1 MQYRQTA
8 PELES
13 KDTKRSF
20 QQYFSTHRQQVRQDT
35 SPDFRFREFDRIS
48 RLPPRKR
55 RLPVGDYGIASLLL
69 HNMRNGIRPELYEQ
83 SPQYYAFENALEL
96 RYDDSPQAHRWTIEA
111 MLCCNLSPD
120 EIALTVPVA
129 IETIQYYRYYF
140 FDLSRKDLL
149 AKIHY
154 IESSCQ
160 PTSYDGIAKLM
171 AAKHGY
177 RLYRICRGDTSL
189 VKTPQDVDDIMNMIH
204 QENIEAMAKAAF
216 NPTSGLAGAL
226 KIYLTGLK
234 NTVVKTKIAI
244 EERNSMPTG
253 QGVGSLEA
261 SFDDMLRDD
270 IVNEITAVEDNLA
283 LAIGGDAAKH
293 AIEDQG
299 KSHIQAALEAAG
311 APKDIMTDEERDNL
325 NFHV

>member
-13 KDTKRSF
+13 KDTKRNF
-20 QQYFSTHRQQVRQDT
+20 QQYFNTHRQQVRQDT
-35 SPDFRFREFDRIS
+35 APDFRFREFDRIS

-83 SPQYYAFENALEL
+83 SPQYYAFENAIEL

-111 MLCCNLSPD
+111 MLCCNLSPE
-120 EIALTVPVA
+120 EIALAVPVSA
-129 IETIQYYRYYF
+129 ETIHYYRYYF

-154 IESSCQ
+154 IEASCQ

-189 VKTPQDVDDIMNMIH
+189 VKTAEDVEDILNMIH

-216 NPTSGLAGAL
+216 DPNSGLAGAL

-234 NTVVKTKIAI
+234 NLIVKTKIAM
-244 EERNSMPTG
+244 EERNSMPG
-253 QGVGSLEA
+253 AQGVGSLES

-270 IVNEITAVEDNLA
+270 IVNEITKVEDNLA
-283 LAIGGDAAKH
+283 LAIGGDAAKNS
-293 AIEDQG
+293 IEDQQ
-299 KSHIQAALEAAG
+299 KSHIQAALESSG
-311 APKDIMTDEERDNL
+311 APKDIMSDEERDNL
-325 NFHV
+325 NFHI